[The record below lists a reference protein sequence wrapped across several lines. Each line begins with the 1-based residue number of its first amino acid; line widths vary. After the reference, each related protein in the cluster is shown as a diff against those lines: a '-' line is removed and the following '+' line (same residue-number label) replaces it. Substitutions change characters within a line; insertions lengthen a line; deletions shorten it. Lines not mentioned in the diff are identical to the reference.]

1 MSAPSIALMVAERI
15 KVYRIGLGA
24 TDVIEISMDAEQ
36 AEADNPRGSGA
47 ARFRRDLAGH
57 RRSAAAH
64 EAIGCVDSCLDRA
77 SVALLH
83 RLGRRDRGSAV
94 MSARNPRVAFG
105 MKAGALALKAKAGRR
120 VTLAEVLALA
130 EAWESLV
137 PDDLAAGVAVARFMA
152 RIADHPARA
161 GEGMLAFLGQWWGN
175 PAPRKIPSAAAGAKT
190 GPAARLDAPRR
201 LRVGVSGMGMGIDH
215 RILAG
220 ASGTDAALVLTS
232 CALRDLDAVFAARGV
247 QGALLVADLA
257 VEMAHDARIW
267 MATAALAALPE
278 GVMMDVID
286 ALSRQAGYPMPPFE
300 FLAWEARA
308 WAKEASV
315 IECKFYA
322 WAAIQRLAPA
332 DRAALIAAMSG
343 GKMAG
348 GGK

>member
-1 MSAPSIALMVAERI
+1 
-15 KVYRIGLGA
+15 
-24 TDVIEISMDAEQ
+24 
-36 AEADNPRGSGA
+36 
-47 ARFRRDLAGH
+47 
-57 RRSAAAH
+57 
-64 EAIGCVDSCLDRA
+64 
-77 SVALLH
+77 
-83 RLGRRDRGSAV
+83 
-94 MSARNPRVAFG
+94 
-105 MKAGALALKAKAGRR
+105 
-120 VTLAEVLALA
+120 
-130 EAWESLV
+130 
-137 PDDLAAGVAVARFMA
+137 
-152 RIADHPARA
+152 
-161 GEGMLAFLGQWWGN
+161 
-175 PAPRKIPSAAAGAKT
+175 
-190 GPAARLDAPRR
+190 
-201 LRVGVSGMGMGIDH
+201 MGMGIDH
-215 RILAG
+215 RLLAG

-308 WAKEASV
+308 WAEEASV